1 MVTNKGYGKCEKCDS
16 KRTCNSLDKSRGMLC
31 KDFQRK
37 KNSKMKRGTA
47 DVEINDISKEV
58 SGTRI

>member
-1 MVTNKGYGKCEKCDS
+1 MVGAFGRCERCER

-31 KDFQRK
+31 KDFQK
-37 KNSKMKRGTA
+37 KNSKTKRGTA